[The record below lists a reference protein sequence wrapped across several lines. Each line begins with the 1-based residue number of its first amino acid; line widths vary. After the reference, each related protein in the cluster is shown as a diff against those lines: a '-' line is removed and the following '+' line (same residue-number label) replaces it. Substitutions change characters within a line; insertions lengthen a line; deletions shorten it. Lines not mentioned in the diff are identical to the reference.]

1 MQEQGNNENNNLKND
16 LNNNG
21 YDYYAI
27 LGFSHIKKSERSK
40 ISINEIKESFSKKIR
55 KYHPD
60 YISDDLSDDM
70 KKNYT
75 NMFKLIQLAG
85 QTLNNKE
92 KRAGYDLKIMSQ
104 INGENFTSRKEKFK
118 EFINLQEKGKTDEN
132 IIKAK
137 LEFEQ
142 NNKKFKQE
150 QQNSKNIEDLNRKLD
165 DLIQQ
170 RDIDTLELY
179 PKKIFKDTKS
189 FDKDKFM
196 MEFEKKNKKNTDIIP
211 YDEIDSHVI
220 NDTNNFNLENSF
232 DKIYEKNS
240 INSINKINNI
250 NSDDNEL
257 ESVDSDEIDTSKFKC
272 DIPNKNLNNDY
283 EKLCKQRHDDQ
294 LEYKSAENFKN
305 YKSSIEDKFGASYGL
320 NFMVGDNFGGIQESK
335 SLKITDDDLNA
346 YKLLLEADN

>member
-1 MQEQGNNENNNLKND
+1 MEEPQSNTNYNLKND

-21 YDYYAI
+21 YDFYAI
-27 LGFSHIKKSERSK
+27 LGFSHIKKSERYK

-60 YISDDLSDDM
+60 YISDDLSEDM
-70 KKNYT
+70 KKNYI

-104 INGENFTSRKEKFK
+104 LNGENFNSRKEKFK

-142 NNKKFKQE
+142 NNKKYNKE
-150 QQNSKNIEDLNRKLD
+150 QLESKNKDDLNRKLD

-170 RDIDTLELY
+170 RDIDTFELC
-179 PKKIFKDTKS
+179 PKNIFKNSKS

-196 MEFEKKNKKNTDIIP
+196 KEFEKKNKKNTDIIP
-211 YDEIDSHVI
+211 YDEVDSHLF
-220 NDTNNFNLENSF
+220 NNEPSLLSNKGKTYKGIS
-232 DKIYEKNS
+232 NS
-240 INSINKINNI
+240 II
-250 NSDDNEL
+250 
-257 ESVDSDEIDTSKFKC
+257 F
-272 DIPNKNLNNDY
+272 
-283 EKLCKQRHDDQ
+283 
-294 LEYKSAENFKN
+294 
-305 YKSSIEDKFGASYGL
+305 
-320 NFMVGDNFGGIQESK
+320 
-335 SLKITDDDLNA
+335 LKTFSM
-346 YKLLLEADN
+346 